1 MAWLGKHLV
10 IFLKKR
16 KDLED
21 LLFGEIILVFL
32 QQPRKIIL
40 DDLEIRLTVTA
51 EDLLNILFIQY
62 FILDSF
68 FNQSINYF
76 DVPFDIVWLLIPE
89 EIEDCILL
97 VIVKDFIQHRTFSS
111 QVFKD

>member
-1 MAWLGKHLV
+1 V

-40 DDLEIRLTVTA
+40 DDLEISLTLA
-51 EDLLNILFIQY
+51 IEDLLNILFIQY

-68 FNQSINYF
+68 FNQSTNYF
-76 DVPFDIVWLLIPE
+76 DVPLNVVWLLILE
-89 EIEDCILL
+89 EIEDLILI
-97 VIVKDFIQHRTFSS
+97 VIVKYVIQHRAFSS
-111 QVFKD
+111 KVFKD